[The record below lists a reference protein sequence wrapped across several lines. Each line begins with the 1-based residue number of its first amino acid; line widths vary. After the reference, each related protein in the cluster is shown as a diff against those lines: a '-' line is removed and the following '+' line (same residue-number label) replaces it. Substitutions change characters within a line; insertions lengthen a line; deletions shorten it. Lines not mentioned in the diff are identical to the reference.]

1 MFLDVARMSN
11 LILTLSGI
19 TSRTVPSPKSWWLT
33 LSPVLYMVTP
43 FLINYAF
50 NIVSFCLFVKCKN
63 KQNDNK
69 QNDNNNIVYLITF
82 CYTGSMNDFFT
93 RVDEV
98 LRRKD
103 ITQKALAEYLGLSS
117 CQIYANWKKRN
128 SIPSAD
134 IAVKIAQFLNVSVEW
149 LVIGKEQQRDKQIK
163 TIMKAVKKEIEK
175 TLASAEYALNII
187 EQETE

>member
-1 MFLDVARMSN
+1 
-11 LILTLSGI
+11 
-19 TSRTVPSPKSWWLT
+19 
-33 LSPVLYMVTP
+33 
-43 FLINYAF
+43 
-50 NIVSFCLFVKCKN
+50 
-63 KQNDNK
+63 
-69 QNDNNNIVYLITF
+69 
-82 CYTGSMNDFFT
+82 MNDFFT

-103 ITQKALAEYLGLSS
+103 ITQKALAEHLGLSS

-187 EQETE
+187 EKETE